1 MPSSK
6 VAPTPNNVALNPK
19 LAKLWQSLEPLL
31 TQALSA
37 CALEEPDDPLGF
49 VIERLSEAHQKG
61 RPSELKATRGTAVA
75 FEPKDATGPLRSLAD
90 QVLREQREQLAA
102 GTTEDDHAT
111 KLPAGLKDFT
121 PLAKEPEIKE
131 AAAGLHALE
140 LALVKAPSS
149 EAARSELSAAV
160 ARLEEATSAKIKE
173 RAASLQDAQNLF
185 HPGFACEKSGQ
196 SPIYGFR
203 YHWEDKDEY

>member
-102 GTTEDDHAT
+102 GATLTPEFIDDAIKKGARIIISDKYVNCLQVI
-111 KLPAGLKDFT
+111 KL
-121 PLAKEPEIKE
+121 
-131 AAAGLHALE
+131 
-140 LALVKAPSS
+140 
-149 EAARSELSAAV
+149 
-160 ARLEEATSAKIKE
+160 
-173 RAASLQDAQNLF
+173 
-185 HPGFACEKSGQ
+185 
-196 SPIYGFR
+196 
-203 YHWEDKDEY
+203 